1 MNAYDFDE
9 TVYAGEC
16 SIEFF
21 LYCFRMDPS
30 LIKFL
35 PGVIKAFF
43 LYKREKITLE
53 QMLSDYG
60 KTMEDY
66 FSSHSLQFEEAVVKF
81 WDKHINRVKPFY
93 MRQKKADDVIIT
105 ASPDFLMKEVC
116 RRLGVQNLIC
126 TRFDIKTGKIEKPCF
141 REAKTDCFLE
151 KYPEGKIDEFYT
163 DSMNDKFLMPFAEK
177 VFIVRGNKIT
187 RVK

>member
-21 LYCFRMDPS
+21 LYCFRLDPS

-35 PGVIKAFF
+35 PGVIKGFI
-43 LYKREKITLE
+43 LYKREKISLDS
-53 QMLSDYG
+53 LLNDYG
-60 KTMEDY
+60 KVVEEY
-66 FSSHSLQFEEAVVKF
+66 FSTHALQMEEAVIKF
-81 WDKHINRVKPFY
+81 WDKKIKKIKPFY
-93 MRQKKADDVIIT
+93 LKQQKEDDVIIT
-105 ASPDFLMKEVC
+105 ASPEFLMKEIC
-116 RRLGVQNLIC
+116 KRLGIKNLIC
-126 TRFDIKTGKIEKPCF
+126 TKMNIETGKIEKPCF

-151 KYPEGKIDEFYT
+151 KFPGGRIDEFYT
-163 DSMNDKFLMPFAEK
+163 DSMNDRFLMPLSEK
-177 VFIVRGNKIT
+177 VFIVRGEKIK